1 MCRPFCTLSSS
12 HQNLECRLKKPRLQ
26 GHYSPALLYQPPQK
40 WVSLLRFHAFSLLI
54 ALYKIPLPWE
64 GHCRT
69 KMKAELISANWVF
82 LQQKK
87 KKTFSL
93 WITLHCDPAHNTNL
107 WYIFPFG
114 LFIVYCVFAWLFCR
128 DRWFQALNFKRLSDF
143 WYFLLASIV
152 EKKKLSSMLLKPIAR
167 NENNLYALYLL
178 SCFYKPIWFSVEHKS
193 VNVKVN

>member
-1 MCRPFCTLSSS
+1 MCHPFCTLSSS

-107 WYIFPFG
+107 WYFS
-114 LFIVYCVFAWLFCR
+114 LWVVYCLLCICMAVLSGSLVSGLEHQETQWFLIFSSSLHCR
-128 DRWFQALNFKRLSDF
+128 
-143 WYFLLASIV
+143 
-152 EKKKLSSMLLKPIAR
+152 KKNLSSMLLKPIAR
-167 NENNLYALYLL
+167 NEKNLYALIFFIYSLVFTNPYDFLL
-178 SCFYKPIWFSVEHKS
+178 
-193 VNVKVN
+193 NTKVWM